1 MTDEPVPEFEF
12 RSPFTVD
19 FLAHLQAEVYDEQ
32 RAAMVWPK
40 VLHDPDAVALLER
53 INAVRSLL
61 GQLRAP
67 GPRSE
72 GEL

>member
-1 MTDEPVPEFEF
+1 MPEFEF
-12 RSPFTVD
+12 RPPFSVD
-19 FLAHLQAEVYDEQ
+19 FLAHLQADVYDEQ
-32 RAAMVWPK
+32 RAAVVWAK
-40 VLHDPDAVALLER
+40 VLHDPGAVALLER

-61 GQLRAP
+61 GELRAP